1 MEMNKSMK
9 RLVSILVTVLALLLA
24 GAAQAASLQHF
35 DGKPGA
41 IDDYAGKGKW
51 LVVMIWASDCHV
63 CNEEVENYDFFHD
76 AHKNKDAA
84 VLGISI
90 DGQAKIQ
97 DAREFV
103 ARHQVSFPNLIGEP
117 GDVAQMFYELT
128 GVTWVGTPTFLIYK
142 PSGKLV
148 VQQIGAVPVDL
159 IESFIKRNS

>member
-1 MEMNKSMK
+1 MPVM
-9 RLVSILVTVLALLLA
+9 AALLA
-24 GAAQAASLQHF
+24 GVVQAANLQDF

-63 CNEEVENYDFFHD
+63 CNAEAQNYDFFHD
-76 AHKNKDAA
+76 AHKDKDAT

-90 DGQAKIQ
+90 DGQGGLQ
-97 DAREFV
+97 DARAFV

-117 GDVAQMFYELT
+117 QAVMQLFYDLT
-128 GVTWVGTPTFLIYK
+128 GVTWVGTPTFLIYN

-159 IESFIKRNS
+159 IESFIKRNI